1 MQERE
6 ATRDGMTHLAAL
18 LARTDADAHG
28 WLADR
33 LLARE
38 ELVVED
44 APPAGLGTREVA
56 LEAAG

>member
-1 MQERE
+1 
-6 ATRDGMTHLAAL
+6 MTHLAAL

-38 ELVVED
+38 EVVVED
-44 APPAGLGTREVA
+44 APPAGLRTREVA